1 MLTDTAVRNAKPK
14 DKPYKLTDERGM
26 YLLVA
31 PSGGKL
37 WRFKY
42 RVGGTEKLLAIGAYP
57 DVSLSRAREKRDEAR
72 RLLADGIDPGAQRKA
87 EKLAKAI
94 TFQAVAEEFLA
105 SRKDALTPA
114 HHARVKARIERF
126 YPVVGDKPVGT
137 ITTAD
142 LLPVLKSIER
152 AGMGET
158 AARARTD
165 AGQVMRYAVATGR
178 AASDPTTAL
187 RRALAPVRGG
197 HHAAVTEPKA
207 FGALLRAI
215 DGYAGE
221 PVTRTALRLL
231 PLVFVRP
238 GELRMAE
245 WQEFDLDA
253 AHPTWVIPGRRM
265 KMGSDHVV
273 PLSTQAVALLRE
285 LHPLTGRGAL
295 VFPSLRS
302 RGRPM
307 SENTLNAAL
316 RRLGYARDA
325 ATGHGFRASARTL
338 LDEVLHE
345 RVDLIEHQL
354 AHAVRD
360 PLGRAYN
367 RTAHLAERRLMM
379 QRWADYCD
387 GLKEGAGVIP
397 FPARRATAG
406 GRADA

>member
-1 MLTDTAVRNAKPK
+1 MLTDTAIRNAKPK

-26 YLLVA
+26 HLLVTPA
-31 PSGGKL
+31 GGKL

-42 RVGGTEKLLAIGAYP
+42 RVGGTEKLLALGAYP
-57 DVSLSRAREKRDEAR
+57 DVNLVRARERRDEAR
-72 RLLADGIDPGAQRKA
+72 RLLADGVDPGAQRKA
-87 EKLAKAI
+87 EKAAQAV
-94 TFQAVAEEFLA
+94 TFKAVAEEFLA
-105 SRKDALTPA
+105 SRRDALTPA

-137 ITTAD
+137 ITAAD
-142 LLPVLKSIER
+142 LLPVLQAIER

-178 AASDPTTAL
+178 ATHDPTAAL
-187 RRALAPVRGG
+187 RGALAPVKGG

-221 PVTRTALRLL
+221 PVTRAALRLL

-238 GELRMAE
+238 GELRLAE
-245 WQEFDLDA
+245 WAEIDLDA
-253 AHPTWVIPGRRM
+253 GQWVIPGRRM
-265 KMGSDHVV
+265 KMGADHVV
-273 PLSTQAVALLRE
+273 PLSRQAVAILRE
-285 LHPLTGRGAL
+285 LHPLTGRRTL

-302 RGRPM
+302 RDRPI
-307 SENTLNAAL
+307 SDNTLNAAL
-316 RRLGYARDA
+316 RRLGFAKDV

-338 LDEVLHE
+338 LDEVLGE

-354 AHAVRD
+354 AHAVKD
-360 PLGRAYN
+360 PNGRAYN
-367 RTAHLAERRLMM
+367 RTAHLPERVQMM
-379 QRWADYCD
+379 QRWADYLD
-387 GLKEGAGVIP
+387 GLKKGAEVIP
-397 FPARRATAG
+397 FPAQNAKS
-406 GRADA
+406 